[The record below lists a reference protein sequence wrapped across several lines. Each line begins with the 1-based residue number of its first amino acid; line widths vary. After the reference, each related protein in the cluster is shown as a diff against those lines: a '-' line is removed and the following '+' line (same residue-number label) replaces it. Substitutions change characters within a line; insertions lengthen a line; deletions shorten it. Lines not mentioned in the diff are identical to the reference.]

1 MLVNNHP
8 RPLVVERID
17 EDVEEDTVVI
27 ENDKLSEKS
36 KTDSQATSK
45 EKNVKKVPKF
55 LHASQLTKEKD
66 LLSQK

>member
-1 MLVNNHP
+1 M
-8 RPLVVERID
+8 
-17 EDVEEDTVVI
+17 I

-55 LHASQLTKEKD
+55 LHTSQLTKEKD
-66 LLSQK
+66 LLAQK